1 MKIILKIITLFL
13 IILLASCEAEKIIT
27 HTGQKSYDSQKIS
40 LSKFLEETGENNF
53 EPIVRIKYHSV
64 NISGKSTNSKYDLI
78 DFDIDTNVINS
89 MMVFNKNTYTFRVKP
104 KDYTGTN
111 LFNLIYYKKNNTWKK
126 TILEMK
132 PTADNLYKL
141 QNGLT
146 TKFEGEIKQ
155 ILSSEKT
162 TIKSKSTS
170 REGCSLFTIIVKD
183 CHGCVGKC
191 DECLICWTYT
201 SFFLYDSGGGD
212 SGGGG
217 GDFSSGV
224 GPNQGAG
231 GSSYSFPDAN
241 APDTTFF
248 EPNTNNLQGEL
259 DEIYATK
266 FNEFINSLQS
276 TNITSFNYLNQNP
289 TVKMQIFYYFANNS
303 FSSDSNAFAIEILN
317 QIKLNPNL
325 NLNIAASYNSPLN
338 IDFGTISNH
347 TPEGKKFLEIYDAL
361 TKSPEFKT
369 LFKDLFENS
378 NRFNVKFEIGALTSS
393 ANGNTRV
400 NIGGFPICNT
410 ITISPA
416 FLNSANKM
424 EIAKT
429 ILHECIHAF
438 LNIKLYDTGQG
449 AAVSTLNSEQLFHL
463 INHQYNGFSGSQD
476 QHNFIYTYM
485 LPTMVTI
492 LSQVK
497 DTLVTTDNNYEME
510 HNVNVHIPYDNSL
523 GTNFIWSS
531 YFHNLSL
538 AGLHNCPFFQN
549 EIATITYPNGIRT
562 ITNIIN
568 QTLLQS
574 YIQYIDVGHLNIHP

>member
-13 IILLASCEAEKIIT
+13 IVLLASCEAEKIIT

-111 LFNLIYYKKNNTWKK
+111 LFNLIYYKKNNTWEK

-289 TVKMQIFYYFANNS
+289 TVKNQIRNYLKNNNLSEESTIFAKELIDSSRLLEINSMEVWNNS
-303 FSSDSNAFAIEILN
+303 DEYRNRMSEAEKVIFDNMLPNRRMWYLATGYKAKEKATELYPNSLHNGKGDAFRHCYWNALSSKFIGVNLTNQLTTAHEDKPFTYPYEQKEKDMDLYNNNIGQNIANYVSILDNIEQEVLTLLN
-317 QIKLNPNL
+317 YGFLRYLSNL
-325 NLNIAASYNSPLN
+325 NSNS
-338 IDFGTISNH
+338 
-347 TPEGKKFLEIYDAL
+347 
-361 TKSPEFKT
+361 
-369 LFKDLFENS
+369 
-378 NRFNVKFEIGALTSS
+378 
-393 ANGNTRV
+393 
-400 NIGGFPICNT
+400 
-410 ITISPA
+410 
-416 FLNSANKM
+416 
-424 EIAKT
+424 
-429 ILHECIHAF
+429 
-438 LNIKLYDTGQG
+438 
-449 AAVSTLNSEQLFHL
+449 
-463 INHQYNGFSGSQD
+463 
-476 QHNFIYTYM
+476 
-485 LPTMVTI
+485 LPTYQSFLT
-492 LSQVK
+492 
-497 DTLVTTDNNYEME
+497 
-510 HNVNVHIPYDNSL
+510 P
-523 GTNFIWSS
+523 TN
-531 YFHNLSL
+531 
-538 AGLHNCPFFQN
+538 Q
-549 EIATITYPNGIRT
+549 
-562 ITNIIN
+562 
-568 QTLLQS
+568 
-574 YIQYIDVGHLNIHP
+574 